1 MPDCHYAN
9 FDIAVYGQVAPYLV
23 HALYAGHSAEGEL
36 VVDRH
41 QGDWEQRLA
50 RLSVAWQS
58 PGRAYLEETG
68 ALLYAALWRDQV
80 RDLWLRPRGDL
91 ENGVIAGLRVRL
103 SLSPPAVAALPWEA
117 LYDSDRSVVFAAG
130 ASVTLVRVVN
140 LLRYVGT
147 PRTLATRLPLRIM
160 AAIPDDPSGQVDT
173 AAEWDRLQAALA
185 SLQPG
190 GVRLSYLGGR
200 FGTWDLRHRLEQE
213 LPDVLHIVTHGRPDG
228 ILLWQD
234 DEPQLAPAAALR
246 VALDGANSLRLLL
259 LAACATGQAVDPSP
273 LASFGAQLLQTGVP
287 AVIAMQFDVQVVT
300 AAAFS
305 EQFYQQLVAG
315 RCAGQVDVAVNY
327 GRSALYV
334 HDADSFAYGAPVLW
348 LNASDG
354 RIFTSERPFILRAP
368 DTQYSTIPTPAL
380 SDAEIARLLDE
391 LAGFEAWLAAV
402 TQFERT
408 AIPSAL
414 RSIETRRQ
422 EHLQSVR
429 DLLGLISAEADPAA
443 RARSFAQRR
452 AVVGTERDH
461 AERLTAFLLANTPGS
476 AAAT

>member
-41 QGDWEQRLA
+41 QGNWEQRLA
-50 RLSVAWQS
+50 RLSVARQP

-68 ALLYAALWRDQV
+68 SLLYAALWRDQV
-80 RDLWLRPRGDL
+80 RDLWLRARGDL

-103 SLSPPAVAALPWEA
+103 SLSPPAVAFLPWEA
-117 LYDSDRSVVFAAG
+117 LYDSDRSAVFAAG

-147 PRTLATRLPLRIM
+147 PRTLAARLPLRIM
-160 AAIPDDPSGQVDT
+160 AAIPDDPSGQVDS
-173 AAEWDRLQAALA
+173 AAEWERLQAALA

-190 GVRLSYLGGR
+190 GVRLSHLGGR
-200 FGTWDLRHRLEQE
+200 LGVWDLRRRLEQE
-213 LPDVLHIVTHGRPDG
+213 QPDVLHIVTHGRPDG
-228 ILLWQD
+228 ILLWQE
-234 DEPQLAPAAALR
+234 DEPQLVPVAALR

-259 LAACATGQAVDPSP
+259 LAACATGQTVDPSP

-287 AVIAMQFDVQVVT
+287 AVIAMQFDVQVDA

-305 EQFYQQLVAG
+305 EQFYRQLVAG

-354 RIFTSERPFILRAP
+354 RIFTSDRPFVLRAP
-368 DTQYSTIPTPAL
+368 ALQYSPSAIPAM
-380 SDAEIARLLDE
+380 SDAKIARLLDE

-402 TQFERT
+402 TQFERS
-408 AIPSAL
+408 AIPAAL

-429 DLLGLISAEADPAA
+429 DLLGLIQRGARSCRACPQLRPAA
-443 RARSFAQRR
+443 RRGRHR
-452 AVVGTERDH
+452 T
-461 AERLTAFLLANTPGS
+461 
-476 AAAT
+476 